1 MYENIVRLKLL
12 ASDGKYRETD
22 TLDTKGIFRLIE
34 SIPSPKA
41 EPMKMWLANLDKER
55 IDEVFDPEIA
65 TRDIAK
71 EEKPHRLSENINV
84 AVRGGRTIK

>member
-1 MYENIVRLKLL
+1 M
-12 ASDGKYRETD
+12 S
-22 TLDTKGIFRLIE
+22 
-34 SIPSPKA
+34 KA

-55 IDEVFDPEIA
+55 IDEVFEQEIA

-71 EEKPHRLSENINV
+71 EEKHHRLSENINV